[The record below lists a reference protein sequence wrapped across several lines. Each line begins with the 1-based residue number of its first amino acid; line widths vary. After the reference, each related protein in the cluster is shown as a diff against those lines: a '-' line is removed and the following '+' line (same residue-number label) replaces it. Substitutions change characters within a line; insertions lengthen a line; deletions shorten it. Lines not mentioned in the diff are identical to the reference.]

1 MPPHPATAAER
12 ATFIA
17 ASAPWSRRGE
27 KSTTRSPAPG
37 SPPPAASTM
46 RAALVATIVWK
57 LIWFRSS
64 VSRSCASIR
73 GAVTLTSGSFAKQTV
88 PSGIASRSPEKRK
101 AAR

>member
-1 MPPHPATAAER
+1 
-12 ATFIA
+12 
-17 ASAPWSRRGE
+17 
-27 KSTTRSPAPG
+27 
-37 SPPPAASTM
+37 M

-88 PSGIASRSPEKRK
+88 PSGIASMSPEKRN